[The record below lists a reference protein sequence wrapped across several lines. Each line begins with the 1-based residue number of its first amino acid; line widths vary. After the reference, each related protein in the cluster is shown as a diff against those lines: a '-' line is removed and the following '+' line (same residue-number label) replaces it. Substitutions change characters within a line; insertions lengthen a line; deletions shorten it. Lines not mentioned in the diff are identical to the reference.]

1 MLSAEQKYEPSNQ
14 IFKSTSSRV
23 RRRIANPAQRCAS
36 MPCPLRQPDPHS
48 IPLPTSEPPQH
59 FSITHQSIESIPCLV
74 EGKTDG
80 STHGPV
86 HLNVDLSLGG
96 GDGTGLRG
104 GEGGLG
110 SLIVAGNGGGVNV
123 VELYGLGTGD
133 VLWSLGGWRETKML
147 VRAQSRR
154 KMRIRLAIFLF
165 R

>member
-1 MLSAEQKYEPSNQ
+1 
-14 IFKSTSSRV
+14 
-23 RRRIANPAQRCAS
+23 

-48 IPLPTSEPPQH
+48 LPLPTSELPQH

-133 VLWSLGGWRETKML
+133 VLWSLGELEEDKML
-147 VRAQSRR
+147 VRVRCRR
-154 KMRIRLAIFLF
+154 KIRIRLAIFLF
-165 R
+165 Q

>member
-1 MLSAEQKYEPSNQ
+1 MCLNALSAP
-14 IFKSTSSRV
+14 TAR
-23 RRRIANPAQRCAS
+23 PT
-36 MPCPLRQPDPHS
+36 PDS
-48 IPLPTSEPPQH
+48 IPLPTSELPQQ

-133 VLWSLGGWRETKML
+133 VLWSLGELEEDKML
-147 VRAQSRR
+147 VRVQCRR
-154 KMRIRLAIFLF
+154 KIRIRLAIFLF
-165 R
+165 Q

>member
-1 MLSAEQKYEPSNQ
+1 MPSL
-14 IFKSTSSRV
+14 
-23 RRRIANPAQRCAS
+23 A
-36 MPCPLRQPDPHS
+36 
-48 IPLPTSEPPQH
+48 
-59 FSITHQSIESIPCLV
+59 

-133 VLWSLGGWRETKML
+133 VLWSLGELEEDKML
-147 VRAQSRR
+147 VRVQCRR
-154 KMRIRLAIFLF
+154 KIRIRLAIFLF

>member
-1 MLSAEQKYEPSNQ
+1 MCLNALSAP
-14 IFKSTSSRV
+14 TAR
-23 RRRIANPAQRCAS
+23 PT
-36 MPCPLRQPDPHS
+36 LHS
-48 IPLPTSEPPQH
+48 IASLRALSAV
-59 FSITHQSIESIPCLV
+59 SITHQSADSIPSLV

-133 VLWSLGGWRETKML
+133 VL
-147 VRAQSRR
+147 
-154 KMRIRLAIFLF
+154 
-165 R
+165 